1 MKKIIALSI
10 ITLSTLLTAC
20 QSLPKPTI
28 PPAPTATSG
37 DKIAFNITGK
47 IGITTQTPDGRQAGS
62 AFYGWGQDGER
73 FAIDLTGALGM
84 GATSISYDGQHATL
98 TNDKGQ
104 ISADTPE
111 ELLLKATGW
120 HAPISQLP
128 YWVMGKVATGD
139 SGIFEDRLIQTTH
152 DEWTADFSYA
162 KNNSL
167 PNHLIITHTDGHRV
181 VMTISHQ

>member
-1 MKKIIALSI
+1 MKKIIAFSI

-20 QSLPKPTI
+20 QSLPKPTTS
-28 PPAPTATSG
+28 PMNATISD

-47 IGITTQTPDGRQAGS
+47 IGITTQTPDGKQAGS

-84 GATSISYDGQHATL
+84 GATSISYDGQYATL

-104 ISADTPE
+104 ISANTPE
-111 ELLLKATGW
+111 ELLLWATGW

-139 SGIFEDRLIQTTH
+139 KGIFEDRLLQTTH
-152 DEWTADFSYA
+152 GEWTADFSYA
-162 KNNSL
+162 KNSPL
-167 PNHLIITHTDGHRV
+167 PNRLIITHTDGHRV